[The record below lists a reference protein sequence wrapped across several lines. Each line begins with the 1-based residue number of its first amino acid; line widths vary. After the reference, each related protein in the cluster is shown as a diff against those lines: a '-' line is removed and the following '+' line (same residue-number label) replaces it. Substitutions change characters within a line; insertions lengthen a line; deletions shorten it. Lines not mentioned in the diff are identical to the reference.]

1 MSRVEPIALTTTEES
16 QDQQLRGSSNN
27 GRNGIRG
34 KGMEID
40 VTSAAAAF
48 LMVTIA
54 TKGT

>member
-1 MSRVEPIALTTTEES
+1 MEPVALTTTEEP

-27 GRNGIRG
+27 GRNSVNG

-40 VTSAAAAF
+40 VTSTAAAV